1 MDMKIAQDHPETGP
15 FVDAVG
21 KLIQNMGMIELQT
34 YEWIADLQT
43 DAMVLE
49 LAHRSKFRDRVEI
62 VKKMVQRLENISA
75 AEKTQ
80 MLELWSSVLPH
91 SEVRNLVAHS
101 CVMMGFPNDDPN
113 QPAFV
118 KGVMNLRPKDKTR
131 EAELISVEEIN
142 GSVNAS
148 AQIAALLLEASGK
161 LKARMSDNTP

>member
-1 MDMKIAQDHPETGP
+1 MTVKIAQDHPETQP
-15 FVDAVG
+15 FVEAVG

-34 YEWIADLQT
+34 YDWIAGLQKDDLIVQ
-43 DAMVLE
+43 
-49 LAHRSKFRDRVEI
+49 LAHRSKFRDRVDI
-62 VKKMVQRLENISA
+62 VKKMVQRLTIITDE
-75 AEKTQ
+75 EKTKIVD
-80 MLELWSSVLPH
+80 LWSSVLPH

-118 KGVMNLRPKDKTR
+118 KGIMNLRPRDKTR

-148 AQIAALLLEASGK
+148 ARIAAALLEESGRLKLK
-161 LKARMSDNTP
+161 LKAGAP